1 MAESADRE
9 RTAAYDAL
17 LERYERYSNLR
28 HVERLLEWDQQ
39 VTMPAGGAPAR
50 ADQFGAVS
58 AAGNDVLAAAET
70 GDLIER
76 IEEAEANGE
85 ATLDEDQRAV
95 VREIRREY
103 DRTATVPNDLAS
115 DLSAYR
121 TESRGIWEAAKA
133 ADDYDAFAPRL
144 DGLVELERERSA
156 AIDPDRDPYE
166 VQYED
171 SQHYLALDRVEDIF
185 DELREHLVPL
195 IERIR
200 TDGRELP
207 EIPAGT
213 YDEATQDDLCR
224 EVLTTLGF
232 DWDRGRLDT
241 APHPFHAS
249 TQFDA
254 RVTTRYDESNP
265 LAGLTAAIHEFGH
278 ASYQLGLPQDAYGT
292 PLGESRSGIHESQSR
307 FWENHVGRTKPF
319 WELFLPTV
327 TEHFP
332 SLSELTADEA
342 YAAVN
347 RIHPE
352 NLIRVEADELT
363 YHMHIILRCE
373 IDSAL
378 VRGELDVEDVPEVW
392 NDKMEEYLGVRP
404 ETDAEGCLQDIHWS
418 MGLASFHG
426 YTIGSVLAAQLNAA
440 VREDLD
446 VDGLVREGE
455 FDPIREWMGEHV
467 HRHGQRYPTDELIEV
482 ATGEP
487 LTAEYFL
494 DYVDEKFTE
503 LYDL

>member
-1 MAESADRE
+1 MAPADDA
-9 RTAAYDAL
+9 TTDAVYDEL
-17 LERYERYSNLR
+17 RDRYEQHLYVQ
-28 HVERLLEWDQQ
+28 HADMIAMWDQQ
-39 VTMPAGGAPAR
+39 VMMPEDGSPAR
-50 ADQFGAVS
+50 AKQRGALS
-58 AAGNDVLAAAET
+58 AVGHDLLTDDELGDCLDRLDVDE
-70 GDLIER
+70 
-76 IEEAEANGE
+76 
-85 ATLDEDQRAV
+85 LDGDQRAI

-103 DRTATVPNDLAS
+103 DRAASVPTDLVTR
-115 DLSAYR
+115 LSEYSAENHR
-121 TESRGIWEAAKA
+121 IWTDAKA

-144 DGLVELERERSA
+144 DGMVDLTRERSA
-156 AIDPDRDPYE
+156 AIDAGRDPYE
-166 VQYED
+166 VQYEE
-171 SQHYLALDRVEDIF
+171 SQPYLPLDRVEDIF

-207 EIPAGT
+207 EIPEGT
-213 YDEATQDDLCR
+213 YDAATQDDLCR
-224 EVLTTLGF
+224 EALTTLGF
-232 DWDRGRLDT
+232 DWDRGRFDT
-241 APHPFHAS
+241 APHPFMAG

-265 LAGLTAAIHEFGH
+265 LAGLTAAIHEYGH
-278 ASYQLGLPQDAYGT
+278 ASYQQGLRQDAYGS
-292 PLGESRSGIHESQSR
+292 PLGSPRSSGVHESQSR
-307 FWENHVGRTKPF
+307 FWENHIGRTKPF

-332 SLSELTADEA
+332 SLSDLTVDEA

-392 NDKMEEYLGVRP
+392 NDKMNEYLGVRP